1 MFIVLLRFSTHRD
14 KAAALME
21 AHKAWIQ
28 TGFDD
33 GHFLMTG
40 SLMPQAGG
48 AIWAQGLSHTELE
61 ARLAADPFVR
71 EGVVSAEI
79 IEIAPSRVT
88 PGLEALLT

>member
-48 AIWAQGLSHTELE
+48 AILAQGLSHTELE

-79 IEIAPSRVT
+79 IEIAPSRVA

>member
-48 AIWAQGLSHTELE
+48 AILAQGLSHTELE

-71 EGVVSAEI
+71 EGVVSTEI
-79 IEIAPSRVT
+79 IEIAPSRVA